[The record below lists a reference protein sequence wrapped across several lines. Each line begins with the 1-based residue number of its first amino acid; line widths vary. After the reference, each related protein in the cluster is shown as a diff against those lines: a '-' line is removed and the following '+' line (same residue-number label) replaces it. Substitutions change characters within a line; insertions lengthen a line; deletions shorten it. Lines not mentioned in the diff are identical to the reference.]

1 MFKPLFNDAE
11 PMPKK
16 GSFRTSKYQW
26 LDELEIGQ
34 SFDVATDLDYL
45 RVFGAAKN
53 LVKTEGLPEG
63 YKLCRRKIGNTIRVY
78 RVS

>member
-1 MFKPLFNDAE
+1 MLKPQFHDAE
-11 PMPKK
+11 PMPEK

-34 SFDVATDLDYL
+34 SFDVATDADYL

-53 LVKTEGLPEG
+53 LVKTGGLPEG
-63 YKLCRRKIGNTIRVY
+63 YKLSRRKIGGTIRVY
-78 RVS
+78 RIS